1 MKPAPHIPGADE
13 ATTASCSGDAG
24 WPADPKERCDFYHRI
39 RVFPPEAAEWRQRML
54 RRIGQDRALFHSVSA
69 RDSVETIRTKLD
81 DGISHLREVAR
92 LLSILYGSKHPA
104 TTSSERSIGPEAD
117 RVLCRLGI
125 YRELGLSF
133 EGLGTSERRRLLRDL
148 IPPNLLKPLERDLAA
163 HGRAVC
169 RPKETACADCE
180 IRNLCSAYREEQ
192 CRTAEQRN
200 DLPTAVDLFS
210 GAGGLSEGLTR
221 AGFRVLLALDSDPLA
236 LRTYRLNH
244 PAVPDRR
251 ILCRDVQTLRQGEIR
266 RLLGRERIDLLAG
279 SPPCQGFS
287 HAGFRSKVTRT
298 GYRLGRD
305 DRNFLFEYMVAA
317 ALELRPRMFLMENVP
332 GMQSARREKL
342 SFLEAAAHMLE
353 ERCGFR
359 TAIWR
364 LNASGQGVPQ
374 DRLRYFLVGS
384 ATGEL
389 PILPLEEYQDHRQDF
404 DVDALPPVTLQEA
417 IFDLPPRA
425 AGEGLAVEPCGQ
437 TAATNDPR
445 ARRYLSKFRL
455 LSTSR
460 LLFNHTVRY
469 HNPRDLELYSLLRP
483 GEDSIHILE
492 RHGRADLM
500 RYRRDVFDDKY
511 ARLRGD
517 RPSKTIVAHL
527 AKDGNGYVHPTQ
539 VRSISI
545 REAARLQ
552 SFRDDY
558 AFCGSPSDQ
567 WTQVGNAVPPVLAE
581 RIAGSFLQ
589 VLKRR
594 ERP

>member
-1 MKPAPHIPGADE
+1 
-13 ATTASCSGDAG
+13 
-24 WPADPKERCDFYHRI
+24 
-39 RVFPPEAAEWRQRML
+39 
-54 RRIGQDRALFHSVSA
+54 
-69 RDSVETIRTKLD
+69 
-81 DGISHLREVAR
+81 
-92 LLSILYGSKHPA
+92 
-104 TTSSERSIGPEAD
+104 
-117 RVLCRLGI
+117 
-125 YRELGLSF
+125 
-133 EGLGTSERRRLLRDL
+133 
-148 IPPNLLKPLERDLAA
+148 
-163 HGRAVC
+163 
-169 RPKETACADCE
+169 
-180 IRNLCSAYREEQ
+180 
-192 CRTAEQRN
+192 
-200 DLPTAVDLFS
+200 
-210 GAGGLSEGLTR
+210 
-221 AGFRVLLALDSDPLA
+221 
-236 LRTYRLNH
+236 
-244 PAVPDRR
+244 
-251 ILCRDVQTLRQGEIR
+251 
-266 RLLGRERIDLLAG
+266 
-279 SPPCQGFS
+279 
-287 HAGFRSKVTRT
+287 
-298 GYRLGRD
+298 
-305 DRNFLFEYMVAA
+305 
-317 ALELRPRMFLMENVP
+317 
-332 GMQSARREKL
+332 L

-353 ERCGFR
+353 ERGGFK

-374 DRLRYFLVGS
+374 DRLRYFLIAS

-389 PILPLEEYQDHRQDF
+389 PIPPSEEYQDYRQDF

-425 AGEGLAVEPCGQ
+425 AGEGLAVEACA
-437 TAATNDPR
+437 TAATNDSR
-445 ARRYLSKFRL
+445 ARRYLTKFRL
-455 LSTSR
+455 LSASR